1 MARLGTGEDW
11 SMVDRTV
18 LTEKRLTAKIVSE
31 GPNNTRSVERAINI
45 LECFSEGS
53 PDLRVTDIAK
63 MVGLSKATV
72 YRILRTLDARGY
84 VEQNRESERY
94 RLGVQ
99 TLRLSKVFL
108 SGLDF
113 RRVALPYMKI
123 VRDRLNESVNLFV
136 SNGTSR
142 VVVERLESN
151 EPFQRILKIGD
162 ELPLTKGAAGKIFL
176 AFGEASAPDVD
187 ETELETIRQQ
197 GYAVSHGERQQ
208 GASSVAVPVFNHAAK
223 VIAVLAVAGPTMRF
237 REPALS
243 QYVSVVMENGKAVSR
258 ALGY

>member
-1 MARLGTGEDW
+1 
-11 SMVDRTV
+11 MVSKWWIKYFRPKKSS
-18 LTEKRLTAKIVSE
+18 EKNVSE
-31 GPNNTRSVERAINI
+31 GANNTRSVERAVDI
-45 LECFSEGS
+45 LECFSEVNT
-53 PDLRVTDIAK
+53 DLRVTDIAK
-63 MVGLSKATV
+63 MLGLSKATV

-84 VEQNRESERY
+84 VEQNPESEKY

-113 RRVALPYMKI
+113 RRTALPYMQV
-123 VRDRLNESVNLFV
+123 VRDALNESVNLFV

-142 VVVERLESN
+142 IVVERLESN
-151 EPFQRILKIGD
+151 EPFQRTLKIGD

-176 AFGEASAPDVD
+176 AFGEATCPDAD
-187 ETELETIRQQ
+187 NDELETIRQR

-208 GASSVAVPVFNHAAK
+208 GASSVAVPVIDHAGK
-223 VIAVLAVAGPTMRF
+223 TIAVLAIAGPTIRF

-243 QYVSVVMENGKAVSR
+243 QYVSVVVANGKAISR

>member
-1 MARLGTGEDW
+1 MLIE
-11 SMVDRTV
+11 
-18 LTEKRLTAKIVSE
+18 EKIREKSASE
-31 GPNNTRSVERAINI
+31 GPNNTRSVERAVDI

-84 VEQNRESERY
+84 VEQNPESEKY

-113 RRVALPYMKI
+113 RRVALPYMKV
-123 VRDRLNESVNLFV
+123 VRDALNESVNLFV

-162 ELPLTKGAAGKIFL
+162 ELPLTKGAAGKIFM
-176 AFGEASAPDVD
+176 AFGEVNCPEAD
-187 ETELETIRQQ
+187 EAELEMIRQQ

-208 GASSVAVPVFNHAAK
+208 GASSVAVPVFNHAGK
-223 VIAVLAVAGPTMRF
+223 IIASLAIAGPTIRF

-243 QYVSVVMENGKAVSR
+243 QYVAVVVENGKAISR
-258 ALGY
+258 GLGY